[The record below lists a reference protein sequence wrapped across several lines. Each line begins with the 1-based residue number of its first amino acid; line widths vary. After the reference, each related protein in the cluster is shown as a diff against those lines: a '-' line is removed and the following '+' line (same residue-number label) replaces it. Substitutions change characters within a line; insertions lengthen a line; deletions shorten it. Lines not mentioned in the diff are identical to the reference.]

1 MKLYFN
7 VQNTVNGQAF
17 KSRKKNYAFCV
28 RKKSNTICFILSFR
42 IETIV
47 KKWKIIITWYFWNCV
62 FKTNLLN
69 SLVPWTIRISKI
81 DSGKLLKISI
91 CILQLSYW
99 ILIFTIV
106 WNSKAA
112 LFLSQNNK
120 AISYV
125 DEDTRNTLMSSA
137 QMYK

>member
-1 MKLYFN
+1 MFKIQSMVKHSKKPLEKLCILCE
-7 VQNTVNGQAF
+7 
-17 KSRKKNYAFCV
+17 KKINCY
-28 RKKSNTICFILSFR
+28 ILSFR
-42 IETIV
+42 TETNV
-47 KKWKIIITWYFWNCV
+47 KKWKIIKTWYFWNCV

-120 AISYV
+120 AISHV